1 MNAIMGLHIGIRVSH
16 VEDFPQLLLHTQIY
30 VQQGPTFTE
39 NVPSSSQL
47 GGKHKFGH
55 FYPQIDYWWGHFQ

>member
-1 MNAIMGLHIGIRVSH
+1 MNAIIGLHIVIRVSH

-39 NVPSSSQL
+39 KVPSSIQI
-47 GGKHKFGH
+47 GGKN
-55 FYPQIDYWWGHFQ
+55 